1 VATHRN
7 TIVDPT
13 AKTRMD
19 KGGKEN
25 NFKNVAKENP
35 SIFETETEPT
45 N

>member
-1 VATHRN
+1 VATHRY

-13 AKTRMD
+13 AETGMD